1 MAINLVNLAMQL
13 LTPDMVAKIAS
24 SLGVDGAAIT
34 RAAGASIPAVLAGLG
49 GVASKP
55 DGAKKLFDTV
65 SQMEPGMLDTL
76 LKSIG
81 GASQQ
86 TTIDR
91 GSSVLSSLLGSAGV
105 SGLTSA
111 VSKFAG
117 IGQGPTSS
125 LVGLL
130 APMVLGTLGKH
141 ASGLDASGLAN
152 LLGSQKDNISAALP
166 SGFASLLSGTG
177 LLNSVNTAA
186 NTVASGAAQATRT
199 ATTTAA
205 PIRAAVVEDTS
216 SSNRLYWIIPLLLLA
231 GLAYYFLGNR
241 QTAEKAVTTTE
252 KAVTTAAPGLV
263 INGTDYAAQVTTGL
277 NNLKTALEGITDTA
291 TATAALP
298 KLQDATTQFDKIGG
312 MLGQFSGDQKKLL
325 SGLIGPAMG
334 NLNSLFDKILAIP
347 GVATIAKPA
356 IDSLRAKL
364 DPLTKI

>member
-1 MAINLVNLAMQL
+1 MAINLVSLAMQL
-13 LTPDMVAKIAS
+13 LTPDVVAKIAS
-24 SLGVDGAAIT
+24 ALGIDAASIT

-65 SQMEPGMLDTL
+65 SQLEPGVLDTL
-76 LKSIG
+76 VKSIG
-81 GASQQ
+81 GAGQQ
-86 TTIDR
+86 STIDK
-91 GSSVLSSLLGSAGV
+91 GSSVLSSLLGNAGV

-141 ASGLDASGLAN
+141 ASGLDASGLAS
-152 LLGSQKDNISAALP
+152 LLTSQKDNINAALP

-177 LLNSVNTAA
+177 LLNSVGSAA
-186 NTVASGAAQATRT
+186 NTVASSAAQATRT
-199 ATTTAA
+199 ATTAATTA
-205 PIRAAVVEDTS
+205 RAAVVEDT

-241 QTAEKAVTTTE
+241 QTAEKAVTN
-252 KAVTTAAPGLV
+252 AAQGLV
-263 INGTDYAAQVTTGL
+263 VNGTDYTAQVTTGL
-277 NNLKTALEGITDTA
+277 NNLKSTLEGITDGA
-291 TATAALP
+291 TAQAALP
-298 KLQDATTQFDKIGG
+298 KLQDATAQFDKIGG
-312 MLGQFSGDQKKLL
+312 ILGQLSGDQKKLL
-325 SGLIGPAMG
+325 SGLIGSAMG
-334 NLNSLFDKILAIP
+334 NLNPLFDKILAIP
-347 GVATIAKPA
+347 GVAAIAKPT
-356 IDSLRAKL
+356 IDGLRAKL